1 MLEATIYN
9 DVKGFSHIK
18 SFPTLL
24 STLEAEAELAAS
36 ENHI

>member
-18 SFPTLL
+18 SFPTSLF
-24 STLEAEAELAAS
+24 TLEAEAELAES
-36 ENHI
+36 KNDI